1 MSNIYDVAEIVNW
14 FQQTFRQ
21 KSYFMD
27 KICQIFN
34 FFIFYFQPNYVYI
47 TFQLINKSDNGN
59 HRGDC
64 RYSCDRSVGD
74 IHWSYSKFAEET

>member
-34 FFIFYFQPNYVYI
+34 FFIFYF
-47 TFQLINKSDNGN
+47 
-59 HRGDC
+59 
-64 RYSCDRSVGD
+64 
-74 IHWSYSKFAEET
+74 

>member
-27 KICQIFN
+27 KICQIFHFFN
-34 FFIFYFQPNYVYI
+34 FLFLAQLRLYYV
-47 TFQLINKSDNGN
+47 
-59 HRGDC
+59 
-64 RYSCDRSVGD
+64 SVNQ
-74 IHWSYSKFAEET
+74 